1 MSGLVRRPHFE
12 EVLDAAIKDRNSTHG
27 ILSVGMQRF
36 ATEAINNPLYQR
48 VRATLEGA
56 LEGQERNLMEAKIYD
71 QNLQRASME
80 AKAPKADVK
89 WVTENLNPPPPP
101 QPPPPPDDT
110 KINHMRV
117 AAEMDAVMQ
126 KRAFEQSARN
136 LATEIAQNLARQSNA
151 TPMQQIIREHHHH
164 IIHAPIPAAQPARSG
179 KSVHEQFLEKASS
192 SGDIPMRYF
201 PTPRP
206 TSTEFPDE
214 LMRPQVVPRGSVKQ
228 LADKIERPAATPPPR
243 PPAERTGS
251 VKQIKTKFEKPKE
264 SREKPTVVEA
274 AERRGTADPTVI
286 REAAVKHMVAIGHRA
301 NHETTKNQNFAK
313 RVEAEKKKRRGGAPG
328 DVVSL
333 GKRKQPEPDMPR
345 SILRNAQ
352 PESNKRPRVY
362 GQRTQVFDMTVPA
375 Y

>member
-48 VRATLEGA
+48 VRATLEGE

-243 PPAERTGS
+243 PPVERTGS
-251 VKQIKTKFEKPKE
+251 VKQIKSKFEKPKE
-264 SREKPTVVEA
+264 TREKPKVV
-274 AERRGTADPTVI
+274 DPTVI
-286 REAAVKHMVAIGHRA
+286 REAAVKHMTAIGHRA
-301 NHETTKNQNFAK
+301 NHETVKQQNFAK

-328 DVVSL
+328 DVVPL
-333 GKRKQPEPDMPR
+333 GKRKEPEPDMPTSTVR
-345 SILRNAQ
+345 KPRPA
-352 PESNKRPRVY
+352 SNKRQRIY
-362 GQRTQVFDMTVPA
+362 GAQTQVFDIGAPA